1 MVAVMEA
8 LSFKGM
14 HESGWCEKHQT
25 TMLVF
30 SGRSVCPHCQ
40 REIVEE
46 QERQFIERATTRHIK
61 RITFDRL
68 EKDSI
73 VSDYLLK
80 EATFTSFQTDDE
92 ESEQNKLAARRL
104 AGRYL
109 KGEVFN
115 TLLTGNAGTGKSHL
129 AMSILRAVND
139 NADPWTSCLF
149 LSLDEY
155 LLTIRSTFGNK
166 TTTEDEQS
174 LIERVADVDL
184 MVIDDLGAETG
195 FIGTDKTASDFTQ
208 RILYSLMNKRQDKS
222 TIITTNLNSAQITA
236 MYDSKIISRLYR
248 RLNGNII
255 KFESTTDK
263 RMTF

>member
-1 MVAVMEA
+1 MKVMEG
-8 LSFKGM
+8 LSFNVK
-14 HESGWCEKHQT
+14 HEGWCEKHQT
-25 TMLVF
+25 LMLVF
-30 SGRSVCPHCQ
+30 AGRAVCPDCQ

-46 QERQFIERATTRHIK
+46 QERQYIERATTRHMK
-61 RITFDRL
+61 RVTFERL
-68 EKDSI
+68 GKDSI

-80 EATFTSFQTDDE
+80 EATFTSYKTDDDE
-92 ESEQNKLAARRL
+92 TERNKLEARRI

-139 NADPWTSCLF
+139 NADPWKSCLF

-248 RLNGNII
+248 RLGSNVI
-255 KFESTTDK
+255 KFESAVDR